1 MKRFFALL
9 LLLSAMVCANAQVW
23 YYVDSKTDISTG
35 SSSRGGN
42 GHYIAVIVKDSYGDL
57 WMIHE
62 YGDDSLSALG
72 KMKDA
77 FSIDPNF
84 YVNAF
89 NHSKHPEK
97 YINFRPA
104 PDYNNRFYSESRMSK
119 YPGGIRNFFNF
130 NKLKYIE
137 TMQKC
142 YIYEYNHGAKFQVAI
157 GKDFQTIIT
166 DPDTSRPLYFTNYSP
181 SDFISHRNADD
192 LF

>member
-23 YYVDSKTDISTG
+23 YYVDSKTDISTA

-77 FSIDPNF
+77 FSIDSNF
-84 YVNAF
+84 YINAF
-89 NHSKHPEK
+89 NYSEHPTT
-97 YINFRPA
+97 YINFQYTT
-104 PDYNNRFYSESRMSK
+104 DYNNRVYTESRMSI
-119 YPGGIRNFFNF
+119 YPGGLRNRFSFI
-130 NKLKYIE
+130 KLRYIE

-142 YIYEYNHGAKFQVAI
+142 YIYEYKHGTKFQVAI